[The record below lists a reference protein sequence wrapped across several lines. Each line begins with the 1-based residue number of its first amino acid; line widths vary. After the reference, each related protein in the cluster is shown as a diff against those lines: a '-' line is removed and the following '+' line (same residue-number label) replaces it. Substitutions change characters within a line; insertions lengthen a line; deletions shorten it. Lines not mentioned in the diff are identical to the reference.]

1 MATHKELVAEG
12 NKIDAALST
21 MQKIVMDK
29 SAIPEQLRQVKAH
42 GDTKIARL
50 KVLRAA
56 LDLDCAGCGHPKAR
70 HSIGTSECLSVHNG
84 PDRCTCKEWNVD
96 V

>member
-50 KVLRAA
+50 KVIRAA
-56 LDLDCAGCGHPKAR
+56 LDLDCAGCNHPKGHHA
-70 HSIGTSECLSVHNG
+70 SGTAQCLDFEETG
-84 PDRCTCKEWNVD
+84 RCACKQWNVD